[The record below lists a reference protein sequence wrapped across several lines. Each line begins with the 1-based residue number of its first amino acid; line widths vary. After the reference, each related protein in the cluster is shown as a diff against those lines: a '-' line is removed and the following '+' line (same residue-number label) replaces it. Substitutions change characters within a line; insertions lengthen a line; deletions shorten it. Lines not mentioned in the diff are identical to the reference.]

1 MRRWLVVLLW
11 PSLLSAQDFTQRGF
25 WETRGFLFPQTA
37 PNDSAHVVADSLFRY
52 EASKALLPGL
62 RVAGAFDARTD
73 THQQTEREF
82 RIDFGDR
89 SIRRPALSVRRLSLV
104 YNRGKWTAEVGKQ
117 FVRWGKADILNPT
130 DRFAPRD
137 FLNVVDNDFLPI
149 TAARLTYES
158 GSNTVDVVAQPFFTP
173 SRTPLL
179 NQRWTVLPDTQGIR
193 LVDAGALYPG
203 GTQYGARFNH
213 IGKLY
218 EASVSYSNGHNHLPL
233 FGGTFDMSTLTAAV
247 FRYYPQLREYGAD
260 IAVPLKWF
268 TVKGETG
275 YFTSSTKT
283 ADEYVLY
290 VIQLER
296 QSGEWS
302 FVGGYAGEVVT
313 RERSQQS
320 FSPDRGL
327 AHAFLGR
334 AGYTIDPNRSIAF
347 ETAVRDNLHG
357 VWLKFEYSQAFG
369 QHWRATGGYTLIR
382 GRDDDFLGQ
391 YHRNSHAIL
400 ALRYSF

>member
-1 MRRWLVVLLW
+1 MHRWSLLLLW
-11 PSLLSAQDFTQRGF
+11 SALLSAQDFTQRGF
-25 WETRGFLFPQTA
+25 WETRVILFPQTGT
-37 PNDSAHVVADSLFRY
+37 NDSSHVVGDSLFRY

-62 RVAGAFDARTD
+62 RLSGSFDARTD
-73 THQQTEREF
+73 THLQTEREF

-89 SIRRPALSVRRLSLV
+89 SIRRPALSVRRLSLI
-104 YNRGKWTAEVGKQ
+104 YNRGKWTAEIGKQ

-158 GSNTVDVVAQPFFTP
+158 GSNTLDLVVQPFFTP

-179 NQRWTVLPDTQGIR
+179 NQRWDVLPDTPGVRVI
-193 LVDAGALYPG
+193 DIGANYPG
-203 GTQYGARFNH
+203 GTNVGARFNH
-213 IGKLY
+213 IGRRY
-218 EASVSYSNGHNHLPL
+218 EGSVSFYEGHNHLPL
-233 FGGTFDMSTLTAAV
+233 FDAVLVGNPFTVAA
-247 FRYYPQLREYGAD
+247 FRYYPQLRQYGAD
-260 IAVPLKWF
+260 VAVPLRWF
-268 TVKGETG
+268 TIKGEAG
-275 YFTSSTKT
+275 YFTSTTKT
-283 ADEYVLY
+283 ADEYALY

-313 RERSQQS
+313 TARSQRG

-327 AHAFLGR
+327 THAFLGR
-334 AGYTIDPNRSIAF
+334 AGYTIDVNRNVAL
-347 ETAVRDNLHG
+347 ETAVRENLAG
-357 VWLKFEYSQAFG
+357 LWIRLEYSQAFG
-369 QHWRATGGYTLIR
+369 QHWRGTAGYTLIR
-382 GRDDDFLGQ
+382 GREDDFLGQ